1 MRYLLLLPFLLFTF
15 TACQDKEQA
24 QKEQAARDARIV
36 EQVRSELQKEF
47 SLKEQ
52 ALQKAYK
59 EKEALLKKLHA
70 DSMKKPTQN
79 DKLNTM
85 GVDVDEGVISIDT
98 NKTKDFF
105 KTLSNTMNQ
114 KMKEVN
120 DDMEKGIIDIKN
132 AGIQINNEHINI
144 DLNKTKE
151 LLNSWG
157 EKMKSFVQEIDS
169 LSKEID
175 TSNTTIKGN

>member
-1 MRYLLLLPFLLFTF
+1 MRYLLLLPLLLFTF

-24 QKEQAARDARIV
+24 QKELAARDAKIV

-47 SLKEQ
+47 SLKEK
-52 ALQKAYK
+52 ALKKAYE

-70 DSMKKPTQN
+70 NSMKNPTQN

-85 GVDVDEGVISIDT
+85 GVHVEEGVISIDT

-105 KTLSNTMNQ
+105 KTLSSTMNQ

-151 LLNSWG
+151 LLDLWG
-157 EKMKSFVQEIDS
+157 AKMKSFVQEIDS
-169 LSKEID
+169 LAQEID
-175 TSNTTIKGN
+175 TNTTIKGN